1 MNGKSSLLS
10 KINSKY
16 ILETILSL
24 AYGNMKSI
32 LRLSKYNKSLLNK
45 LDINFEDYFK
55 YEIEIKTDI
64 NTHDI

>member
-55 YEIEIKTDI
+55 YEIETKQI
-64 NTHDI
+64 

>member
-45 LDINFEDYFK
+45 LDINFED
-55 YEIEIKTDI
+55 
-64 NTHDI
+64 